1 MRGIFRKG
9 QKTRF
14 QPSSRASFLVEVEL
28 SLCWDRH
35 GPFLWKHTMTLM
47 WLLNA
52 IEIICV
58 GQTLWMFRL
67 FGPSKPL
74 KRIGL
79 RWGHDGHVRKDIF
92 DFIISKLGSLR
103 RMDKQIR
110 ALMAEMLMRNLSNV
124 ERATGNLV
132 DSLGPVVTLNEE
144 CFQSHVASRILQIY
158 SNYSKF
164 CTHCDFLSTH
174 KTVTRPMELTHLS
187 N

>member
-1 MRGIFRKG
+1 
-9 QKTRF
+9 
-14 QPSSRASFLVEVEL
+14 
-28 SLCWDRH
+28 
-35 GPFLWKHTMTLM
+35 
-47 WLLNA
+47 
-52 IEIICV
+52 
-58 GQTLWMFRL
+58 
-67 FGPSKPL
+67 
-74 KRIGL
+74 
-79 RWGHDGHVRKDIF
+79 
-92 DFIISKLGSLR
+92 
-103 RMDKQIR
+103 MDKQIR

-144 CFQSHVASRILQIY
+144 CFQSHVASGILQIY